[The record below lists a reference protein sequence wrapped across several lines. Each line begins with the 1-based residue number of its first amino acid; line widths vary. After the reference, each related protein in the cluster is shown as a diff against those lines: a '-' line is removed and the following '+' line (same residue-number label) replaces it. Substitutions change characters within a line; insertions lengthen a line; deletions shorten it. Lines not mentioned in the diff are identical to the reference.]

1 MTYTKY
7 SASGNDFV
15 IFHSFV
21 EKDFTNDAIRLC
33 NRTEGIGADG
43 FVAILP
49 CDTADFKWQ
58 FYNSD
63 GSDAA
68 MCGNATRAVAHY
80 AYNNNLAPSKMKFL
94 TKAGIIESEVFV
106 SNQNN
111 DEDKNVVQTQ
121 MTKPKV
127 IKEPFEQEGFTWY
140 LIDTGVPHLVCIVD
154 DLEKYDHDLC
164 SKMRYEYNA
173 NVNFAKVENAKN
185 KKILKVRTYERGV
198 EGETKAC
205 GTGMVACFLRAFD
218 LNLVENKTFVYPI
231 SGEELSVSKIEEKI
245 YFKGAVKKVFTTTIE

>member
-21 EKDFTNDAIRLC
+21 EKDFTQEAKKLC

-49 CDTADFKWQ
+49 CEEADFKWA

-80 AYNNNLAPSKMKFL
+80 AYNNNLAPSKMRFL
-94 TKAGIIESEVFV
+94 TEAGIIESVV
-106 SNQNN
+106 
-111 DEDKNVVQTQ
+111 DGNVVETQ
-121 MTKPKV
+121 MTNPVV
-127 IKEPFEQEGFTWY
+127 IKEAFEQEGLTWY
-140 LIDTGVPHLVCIVD
+140 HIDTGVPHLVTIVD
-154 DLEKYDHDLC
+154 DLEKYNHDLC
-164 SKMRYEYNA
+164 AKMRYEHNA
-173 NVNFAKVENAKN
+173 NVNFAKIEDGPNGRM
-185 KKILKVRTYERGV
+185 LKVRTYERGV
-198 EGETKAC
+198 EGETLAC
-205 GTGMVACFLRAFD
+205 GTGMVACFLRAND
-218 LNLVENKTFVYPI
+218 LELVLNKALVYPK
-231 SGEELSVSKIEEKI
+231 SNEELTISKIDDKI
-245 YFKGAVKKVFTTTIE
+245 YFKGAVKKVFTATIE